1 MRRARAKGPRLG
13 FSSPATAPRSRVV
26 RQHPKMEKA
35 GSQIFPGKEPV
46 MGHGRDATERQTRVL
61 TSEVYLLVKHRTAAT
76 ERVMLRAQLRL
87 ACRGLKAVPGS

>member
-1 MRRARAKGPRLG
+1 
-13 FSSPATAPRSRVV
+13 
-26 RQHPKMEKA
+26 
-35 GSQIFPGKEPV
+35 